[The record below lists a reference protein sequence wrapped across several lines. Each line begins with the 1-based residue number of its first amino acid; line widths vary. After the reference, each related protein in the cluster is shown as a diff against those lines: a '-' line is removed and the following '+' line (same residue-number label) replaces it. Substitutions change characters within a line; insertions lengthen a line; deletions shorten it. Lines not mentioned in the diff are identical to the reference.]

1 MGSGLDQRA
10 QTGFAKAADYDAHRP
25 TYPEDSVQHLLEN
38 IRVAG
43 TAGATIL
50 DLAAG

>member
-1 MGSGLDQRA
+1 MATCLDQRA

-38 IRVAG
+38 VRVAG
-43 TAGATIL
+43 AAGATVL

>member
-1 MGSGLDQRA
+1 MASDLDHRA

-25 TYPEDSVQHLLEN
+25 AYPEESVQHLLEKV
-38 IRVAG
+38 RVAG
-43 TAGATIL
+43 VANATIL